1 MLVSLLMLGAAIAQE
16 PGPQEPAAEEPA
28 AQEAEAA
35 AQEAPAPSSPTPAAE
50 TPKVDA
56 PFAWER
62 TLSAQRCEVEAFD
75 LSRDVETPMNAVL
88 LLKDKEGTGS
98 AVIISPDGVVLTAA
112 HVVGKKEKIK
122 ALTQSG
128 EELNLEVVRTHPF
141 YDVAVLRIV
150 DGPEQ
155 LPCLPLAQGKAT
167 LGTSAYVLGSPA
179 GEELSFSVSRGI
191 VSGRREI
198 GGKSF
203 LQTDASVNPGNSGG
217 PMVNEQGQVM
227 GIVSWKVAAT
237 EYEGLSFAVP
247 AMRTLEFLNLE
258 FSEQTDLSE
267 PGERIA
273 PGTAMGDENNSDYQR
288 GLTDGREAAKS
299 AGFLLPTAA
308 GGAAGCATG
317 FGLALCGAPVI
328 CLAPGVAFLPVET
341 PDLNAEQ
348 EESEDYARGYNTGYQ
363 GQTRLRRAVY
373 TTAGAAGG
381 LLTGAVIAYATGANS
396 GLFSL

>member
-1 MLVSLLMLGAAIAQE
+1 MPA
-16 PGPQEPAAEEPA
+16 QEPAAEPA
-28 AQEAEAA
+28 
-35 AQEAPAPSSPTPAAE
+35 AAE
-50 TPKVDA
+50 TPAPAPTDTTAAADAPEAEA

-62 TLSAQRCEVEAFD
+62 TLSAQRCEDGGFD

-112 HVVGKKEKIK
+112 HVVGRKEKIK

-155 LPCLPLAQGKAT
+155 LPCLPLAEGKAT

-247 AMRTLEFLNLE
+247 AVRTLEFLNLE

-273 PGTAMGDENNSDYQR
+273 PGSALGDDNNSDYQR
-288 GLTDGREAAKS
+288 GLADGREAAKRGGALLS
-299 AGFLLPTAA
+299 TAG

-317 FGLALCGAPVI
+317 FGFALCGAPVI

-341 PDLNAEQ
+341 PDLNGEQAEN
-348 EESEDYARGYNTGYQ
+348 EDYARGYNTGYQ
-363 GQTRLRRAVY
+363 GQTRLRRAVF

-381 LLTGAVIAYATGANS
+381 LLTGAVIAAATGANS